1 MTLEDIK
8 REMPKTPEMIHNRIQ
23 DEIKRQ
29 MEKTDTEMK
38 NLEIENAGTEKEET
52 QNVVE
57 FSKKHPRKIKWSR
70 TRVAAV
76 AAVCILGVSTSAYA
90 GSKWYSMYVEKQGT
104 YQVATKISA
113 DEQSKTT
120 AIPDEI
126 PDVKIQA
133 GYLPDGMEEIEEG
146 KFCYSETPYQGG
158 FSMSLMLLD
167 KQDFESVL
175 TDNHVV
181 ESEERN
187 FGKYEGVYLRYQDL
201 EQNGSYNQ
209 RIYLMC
215 PDEYRMAVIAVG
227 DDMSKE
233 KAVKFAENISLVET
247 DKMVATKDMYSWSDF
262 VSTEPEIDTREIVT
276 SVSSDELKLWKTGEE
291 FMISPYISAEDEA
304 GNSIESADVSV
315 KVDSVQISDDLSLLD
330 KNKIPEEWKKA
341 VGEDGK
347 LVENQLSYMKAG
359 DGVEALD
366 EVVKTENVKQKLVF
380 VTATYKNNSES
391 TLNHILYL
399 GNLMLMKSE
408 NGTYQLYI
416 EDEQSGEDYDF
427 IHSSGVA
434 NAQEMGYYSEQE
446 AYGNGGNY
454 ISSLK
459 PGESVQIE
467 MAWIVDEN
475 QLSNMYLNLSGNGSS
490 GEFVDNTLET
500 GIVDIRQ

>member
-1 MTLEDIK
+1 MKLEDIK
-8 REMPKTPEMIHNRIQ
+8 KEMPKTPEMIHNRIQ
-23 DEIKRQ
+23 DEIRKQ
-29 MEKTDTEMK
+29 MENEQ
-38 NLEIENAGTEKEET
+38 IAVFPT
-52 QNVVE
+52 QNA
-57 FSKKHPRKIKWSR
+57 KKTKWSR

-90 GSKWYSMYVEKQGT
+90 GSKWYAMHLEKQGT
-104 YQVATKISA
+104 YQVATKISVN
-113 DEQSKTT
+113 EQSKMT

-133 GYLPDGMEEIEEG
+133 GYLPDGMEEVEEG
-146 KFCYSETPYQGG
+146 KFSNLETPYQGG

-167 KQDFESVL
+167 EQDFESVL

-201 EQNGSYNQ
+201 EQSGSYNQ

-215 PDEYRMAVIAVG
+215 PDEYQMAVIYVG

-233 KAVKFAENISLVET
+233 EAVKFAENISLVKT

-262 VSTEPEIDTREIVT
+262 VSAEPEADTREMVT

-291 FMISPYISAEDEA
+291 FKIYPDVSAEDEN

-330 KNKIPEEWKKA
+330 ENKIPEEWKKA

-347 LVENQLSYMKAG
+347 LVENQLSYIKTG

-380 VTATYKNNSES
+380 VTATYKNNSEV

-399 GNLMLMKSE
+399 GNLMLLKSKDD
-408 NGTYQLYI
+408 TYQLYI
-416 EDEQSGEDYDF
+416 ENEQSGDNYDC
-427 IHSSGVA
+427 IHSSSVA
-434 NAQEMGYYSEQE
+434 KAFEMDYYSVQE

-459 PGESVQIE
+459 SGESVQIE

-490 GEFVDNTLET
+490 SEFVDSTLET

>member
-1 MTLEDIK
+1 MKLEDIK
-8 REMPKTPEMIHNRIQ
+8 KEMPKTPEMIHNRIQ
-23 DEIKRQ
+23 DEIKKQ
-29 MEKTDTEMK
+29 MENEQ
-38 NLEIENAGTEKEET
+38 IAVFPT
-52 QNVVE
+52 QNA
-57 FSKKHPRKIKWSR
+57 KKTKWSR

-76 AAVCILGVSTSAYA
+76 TAVCILGVSTSAYA
-90 GSKWYSMYVEKQGT
+90 GSKWYAMHLEKQGT

-113 DEQSKTT
+113 NEQSKMT

-133 GYLPDGMEEIEEG
+133 GYLPDGMEEVEEG
-146 KFCYSETPYQGG
+146 KFSNLETPYQGG

-167 KQDFESVL
+167 EQDFESVL

-201 EQNGSYNQ
+201 EQSGSYNQ

-215 PDEYRMAVIAVG
+215 PDEYRMAVIYVG

-233 KAVKFAENISLVET
+233 EAVKFAENISLVET
-247 DKMVATKDMYSWSDF
+247 DKMIATKDMYSWSDF
-262 VSTEPEIDTREIVT
+262 VSTEPEAETREMVT

-291 FMISPYISAEDEA
+291 FKISPDVSAEDEN
-304 GNSIESADVSV
+304 GNSIEAADVSV

-330 KNKIPEEWKKA
+330 ENKIPEEWKKA

-347 LVENQLSYMKAG
+347 LVENQLSYIKIG

-380 VTATYKNNSES
+380 VTVTYKNNSEV

-399 GNLMLMKSE
+399 GNLMLLKSKDD
-408 NGTYQLYI
+408 TYQLYI
-416 EDEQSGEDYDF
+416 ENEQSGDNYDC
-427 IHSSGVA
+427 IHSSSVA
-434 NAQEMGYYSEQE
+434 KAFEMDYYSVQE

-454 ISSLK
+454 ISALK
-459 PGESVQIE
+459 PGESIQVE

-490 GEFVDNTLET
+490 GEFVDSTLET

>member
-1 MTLEDIK
+1 MKLEDIK
-8 REMPKTPEMIHNRIQ
+8 KEMPKTPEMIHNRIQ
-23 DEIKRQ
+23 DEIKKQ
-29 MEKTDTEMK
+29 MENEQ
-38 NLEIENAGTEKEET
+38 IAVFPT
-52 QNVVE
+52 QNA
-57 FSKKHPRKIKWSR
+57 KKTKWSR

-90 GSKWYSMYVEKQGT
+90 GSKWYAMHLEKQGT

-113 DEQSKTT
+113 NEQSKMT

-133 GYLPDGMEEIEEG
+133 GYLPDGMEEVEEG
-146 KFCYSETPYQGG
+146 KFSYLETPYQGG

-167 KQDFESVL
+167 EQDQS
-175 TDNHVV
+175 
-181 ESEERN
+181 
-187 FGKYEGVYLRYQDL
+187 
-201 EQNGSYNQ
+201 GSYNQ

-215 PDEYRMAVIAVG
+215 PDEYRMAVIYVG

-233 KAVKFAENISLVET
+233 EAVKFAENISLVET
-247 DKMVATKDMYSWSDF
+247 NKMIATKDMYSWSDF
-262 VSTEPEIDTREIVT
+262 VSTEPETETREMVT

-291 FMISPYISAEDEA
+291 FKIYPDVSAEDEN

-330 KNKIPEEWKKA
+330 ENKIPEEWKKA

-347 LVENQLSYMKAG
+347 LVENQLSYIKTG

-380 VTATYKNNSES
+380 VTATYKNNSEV

-399 GNLMLMKSE
+399 GNLMLLKSKDD
-408 NGTYQLYI
+408 TYQLYI
-416 EDEQSGEDYDF
+416 ENEQSGDNYDC
-427 IHSSGVA
+427 IHSSSVA
-434 NAQEMGYYSEQE
+434 KAFEMDYYSVQE

-459 PGESVQIE
+459 SGECVQIE

-490 GEFVDNTLET
+490 SEFVDSTLET

>member
-1 MTLEDIK
+1 MKLEDIK
-8 REMPKTPEMIHNRIQ
+8 KEMPKTPEMIHNRIQ
-23 DEIKRQ
+23 DEIKKQ
-29 MEKTDTEMK
+29 MENEQ
-38 NLEIENAGTEKEET
+38 IAVFPT
-52 QNVVE
+52 QNA
-57 FSKKHPRKIKWSR
+57 KKTKWSR

-76 AAVCILGVSTSAYA
+76 TAVCILGVSTSAYA
-90 GSKWYSMYVEKQGT
+90 GSKWYAMHLEKQGT

-113 DEQSKTT
+113 NEQSKMT

-133 GYLPDGMEEIEEG
+133 GYLPDGMEEVEEG
-146 KFCYSETPYQGG
+146 KFSNLETPYQGG

-167 KQDFESVL
+167 EQDFESVL

-201 EQNGSYNQ
+201 EQSGSYNQ

-215 PDEYRMAVIAVG
+215 PDEYRMAVIYVG

-233 KAVKFAENISLVET
+233 KTIKFAENISLVET
-247 DKMVATKDMYSWSDF
+247 DIMVATKDMYSWSDF
-262 VSTEPEIDTREIVT
+262 VSTEPEAETREMVT

-291 FMISPYISAEDEA
+291 FKISPDVSAEDEN
-304 GNSIESADVSV
+304 GNSIEAADVSV

-330 KNKIPEEWKKA
+330 ENKIPEEWKKA

-347 LVENQLSYMKAG
+347 LVENQLSYIKVG

-380 VTATYKNNSES
+380 VTATYKNNSEV

-399 GNLMLMKSE
+399 GNLMLLKSK
-408 NGTYQLYI
+408 GDTYQLYI
-416 EDEQSGEDYDF
+416 ENEQSGDNYDC
-427 IHSSGVA
+427 IHSSSVA
-434 NAQEMGYYSEQE
+434 KAFEMDYYSVRDD
-446 AYGNGGNY
+446 YGNGGNY

-459 PGESVQIE
+459 PGESIRVE
-467 MAWIVDEN
+467 MAWIVDGN

-490 GEFVDNTLET
+490 SEFVDSTLET

>member
-1 MTLEDIK
+1 MKLEDIK
-8 REMPKTPEMIHNRIQ
+8 KEMPKTPEMIHNRIQ
-23 DEIKRQ
+23 DEIKKQ
-29 MEKTDTEMK
+29 MENEQ
-38 NLEIENAGTEKEET
+38 IAVFPT
-52 QNVVE
+52 QNA
-57 FSKKHPRKIKWSR
+57 KKTKWSR

-76 AAVCILGVSTSAYA
+76 TAVCILGVSTSAYA
-90 GSKWYSMYVEKQGT
+90 GSKWYAMHLEKQGT

-113 DEQSKTT
+113 NEQSKMT

-133 GYLPDGMEEIEEG
+133 GYLPDGMEEVEEG
-146 KFCYSETPYQGG
+146 KFSYLETPYQGG

-167 KQDFESVL
+167 EQDFESVL

-201 EQNGSYNQ
+201 EQSGSYNQ

-215 PDEYRMAVIAVG
+215 PDEYRMAVIYVG

-233 KAVKFAENISLVET
+233 EAVKFAENISLVET
-247 DKMVATKDMYSWSDF
+247 DKMIATKDMYSWSDF
-262 VSTEPEIDTREIVT
+262 VSTEPEAETREMVT
-276 SVSSDELKLWKTGEE
+276 SVSSDELKLWKTGKE
-291 FMISPYISAEDEA
+291 FKISPDVSAEDEN
-304 GNSIESADVSV
+304 GNSIEAADVSV

-330 KNKIPEEWKKA
+330 ENKIPEEWKKA

-347 LVENQLSYMKAG
+347 LVENQLSYIKIG

-380 VTATYKNNSES
+380 VTVTYKNNSEV

-399 GNLMLMKSE
+399 GNLMLLKSKDD
-408 NGTYQLYI
+408 TYQLYI
-416 EDEQSGEDYDF
+416 ENEQSGDNYDC
-427 IHSSGVA
+427 IHSSSVA
-434 NAQEMGYYSEQE
+434 KAFEMDYYSVQE

-454 ISSLK
+454 ISALK
-459 PGESVQIE
+459 PGESIQVE

-490 GEFVDNTLET
+490 GEFVDSTLET

>member
-1 MTLEDIK
+1 MKLEDIK
-8 REMPKTPEMIHNRIQ
+8 KEMPKTPEMIHNRIQ
-23 DEIKRQ
+23 DEIKKQ
-29 MEKTDTEMK
+29 MENEQIAVFPTKNAKKT
-38 NLEIENAGTEKEET
+38 
-52 QNVVE
+52 
-57 FSKKHPRKIKWSR
+57 KWSR

-76 AAVCILGVSTSAYA
+76 AAVCILGVSTSVYA
-90 GSKWYSMYVEKQGT
+90 GSKWYVMHLEKQGT

-113 DEQSKTT
+113 NEQSKMT

-133 GYLPDGMEEIEEG
+133 GYLPDGMEEVEEG
-146 KFCYSETPYQGG
+146 KFSNLETPYQGG

-201 EQNGSYNQ
+201 EQSGSYNQ

-215 PDEYRMAVIAVG
+215 PDEYRMAVIYVG

-233 KAVKFAENISLVET
+233 EAVKFAENISLVKT

-262 VSTEPEIDTREIVT
+262 VSTEPETETREMVT

-291 FMISPYISAEDEA
+291 FKISPDVSAEDEN

-330 KNKIPEEWKKA
+330 ENKIPEEWKKA

-347 LVENQLSYMKAG
+347 LVENQLSYIKIG

-380 VTATYKNNSES
+380 VTATYKNNSEV

-399 GNLMLMKSE
+399 GNLMLLKSK
-408 NGTYQLYI
+408 GDTYQLYI
-416 EDEQSGEDYDF
+416 ENEQSGDNYDC
-427 IHSSGVA
+427 IHSSSVA
-434 NAQEMGYYSEQE
+434 KAFEMDYYSVQE

-454 ISSLK
+454 ISALK
-459 PGESVQIE
+459 PGESIQVE

-490 GEFVDNTLET
+490 SEFADSTLET
-500 GIVDIRQ
+500 GIVDIHQ

>member
-1 MTLEDIK
+1 MKLEDIK
-8 REMPKTPEMIHNRIQ
+8 KEMPKTPEMIHNRIQ
-23 DEIKRQ
+23 DEIKKQ
-29 MEKTDTEMK
+29 MENEQ
-38 NLEIENAGTEKEET
+38 IAVFPT
-52 QNVVE
+52 QNA
-57 FSKKHPRKIKWSR
+57 KKTKWSR

-76 AAVCILGVSTSAYA
+76 TAVCILGVSTSAYA
-90 GSKWYSMYVEKQGT
+90 GSKWYAMHLEKQGT

-113 DEQSKTT
+113 NEQSKMT

-146 KFCYSETPYQGG
+146 KFSYLETPYQGG

-167 KQDFESVL
+167 EQDFESVL

-201 EQNGSYNQ
+201 EQSGSYNQ

-215 PDEYRMAVIAVG
+215 PDEYRMAVIYVG

-233 KAVKFAENISLVET
+233 EAVKFAENISLVET
-247 DKMVATKDMYSWSDF
+247 DKMIATKDMYSWSDF
-262 VSTEPEIDTREIVT
+262 VSTEPEAETREMVT
-276 SVSSDELKLWKTGEE
+276 SVSSDELKLWKTGKE
-291 FMISPYISAEDEA
+291 FKISPDVSAEDEN
-304 GNSIESADVSV
+304 GNSIEAADVSV

-330 KNKIPEEWKKA
+330 ENKIPEEWKKA

-347 LVENQLSYMKAG
+347 LVENQLSYIKIG

-380 VTATYKNNSES
+380 VTVTYKNNSEV

-399 GNLMLMKSE
+399 GNLMLLKSKDD
-408 NGTYQLYI
+408 TYQLYI
-416 EDEQSGEDYDF
+416 ENEQSGDNYDC
-427 IHSSGVA
+427 IHSSSVA
-434 NAQEMGYYSEQE
+434 KAFEMDYYSVQE

-454 ISSLK
+454 ISALK
-459 PGESVQIE
+459 PGESIQVE

-490 GEFVDNTLET
+490 GEFVDSTLET

>member
-1 MTLEDIK
+1 MKLEDIK
-8 REMPKTPEMIHNRIQ
+8 KEMPKTPEMIHNRIQ

-29 MEKTDTEMK
+29 MENEQIAVFPTSKAKKT
-38 NLEIENAGTEKEET
+38 
-52 QNVVE
+52 
-57 FSKKHPRKIKWSR
+57 KWSR
-70 TRVAAV
+70 AHVAAV
-76 AAVCILGVSTSAYA
+76 AAVCILGVSTSVYA
-90 GSKWYSMYVEKQGT
+90 GSKWYAMHLEKQGT

-113 DEQSKTT
+113 NEQSKMT

-133 GYLPDGMEEIEEG
+133 GYLPDGMEEVEEG
-146 KFCYSETPYQGG
+146 KFSNLETPYQGG

-201 EQNGSYNQ
+201 EQSGSYNQ

-215 PDEYRMAVIAVG
+215 PDEYRMAVIYVG

-233 KAVKFAENISLVET
+233 EAVKFAENISLVET
-247 DKMVATKDMYSWSDF
+247 NKMIATKDMYSWSDF
-262 VSTEPEIDTREIVT
+262 VSTEPETETREMVT

-291 FMISPYISAEDEA
+291 FKIYPDVSAEDEN

-330 KNKIPEEWKKA
+330 ENKIPEEWKKA

-347 LVENQLSYMKAG
+347 LVENQLSYIKTG

-380 VTATYKNNSES
+380 VTATYKNNSEV

-399 GNLMLMKSE
+399 GNLMLLKAKDD
-408 NGTYQLYI
+408 TYQLYI
-416 EDEQSGEDYDF
+416 ENEQSGDNYDC
-427 IHSSGVA
+427 IHSSSVA
-434 NAQEMGYYSEQE
+434 KAFEMDYYSVQE

-454 ISSLK
+454 ISALK
-459 PGESVQIE
+459 PGESIQVE

-490 GEFVDNTLET
+490 SEFVDSTLET

>member
-1 MTLEDIK
+1 MKLEDIK
-8 REMPKTPEMIHNRIQ
+8 KEMPKTPEMIHNRIQ
-23 DEIKRQ
+23 DEIKKQ
-29 MEKTDTEMK
+29 MENEQ
-38 NLEIENAGTEKEET
+38 IAVFPT
-52 QNVVE
+52 QNA
-57 FSKKHPRKIKWSR
+57 KKTKWSR

-76 AAVCILGVSTSAYA
+76 TAVCILGVSTSAYA
-90 GSKWYSMYVEKQGT
+90 GSKWYAMHLEKQGT

-113 DEQSKTT
+113 NEQSKMT

-146 KFCYSETPYQGG
+146 KFSYLETPYQGG

-167 KQDFESVL
+167 EQDFESVL

-201 EQNGSYNQ
+201 EQSGSYNQ

-215 PDEYRMAVIAVG
+215 PDEYRMAVIYVG

-233 KAVKFAENISLVET
+233 EAIKFAENISLVET
-247 DKMVATKDMYSWSDF
+247 DKMIATKDMYSWSDF
-262 VSTEPEIDTREIVT
+262 VSTEPEAETREMVT

-291 FMISPYISAEDEA
+291 FKISPDVSAEDEN
-304 GNSIESADVSV
+304 GNSIEAADVSV

-330 KNKIPEEWKKA
+330 ENKIPEEWKKA

-347 LVENQLSYMKAG
+347 LVENQLSYIKTG

-380 VTATYKNNSES
+380 VTATYKNNSEV

-399 GNLMLMKSE
+399 GNLMLLKSKDD
-408 NGTYQLYI
+408 TYQLYI
-416 EDEQSGEDYDF
+416 ENEQSGDNYDC
-427 IHSSGVA
+427 IHSSSVA
-434 NAQEMGYYSEQE
+434 KAFEMDYYSVQE

-459 PGESVQIE
+459 SGESVQIE

-490 GEFVDNTLET
+490 SEFVDSTLET

>member
-1 MTLEDIK
+1 
-8 REMPKTPEMIHNRIQ
+8 
-23 DEIKRQ
+23 
-29 MEKTDTEMK
+29 
-38 NLEIENAGTEKEET
+38 
-52 QNVVE
+52 
-57 FSKKHPRKIKWSR
+57 
-70 TRVAAV
+70 
-76 AAVCILGVSTSAYA
+76 
-90 GSKWYSMYVEKQGT
+90 
-104 YQVATKISA
+104 
-113 DEQSKTT
+113 
-120 AIPDEI
+120 
-126 PDVKIQA
+126 
-133 GYLPDGMEEIEEG
+133 
-146 KFCYSETPYQGG
+146 
-158 FSMSLMLLD
+158 MSLMLLD

-201 EQNGSYNQ
+201 EQSGSYNQ

-215 PDEYRMAVIAVG
+215 PDEYRMAVIYVG

-233 KAVKFAENISLVET
+233 EAVKFAENISLVKT

-262 VSTEPEIDTREIVT
+262 VSAEPEADTREMVT

-291 FMISPYISAEDEA
+291 FKISPYVSAEDEN

-330 KNKIPEEWKKA
+330 ENKIPEEWKKA

-347 LVENQLSYMKAG
+347 LVENQLSYIKIG

-380 VTATYKNNSES
+380 VTATYKNNSEV

-399 GNLMLMKSE
+399 GNLMLLKSK
-408 NGTYQLYI
+408 GDTYQLYI
-416 EDEQSGEDYDF
+416 ENEQSGDNYDC
-427 IHSSGVA
+427 IHSSSVA
-434 NAQEMGYYSEQE
+434 KAFEMDYYSVQE

-454 ISSLK
+454 ISALK
-459 PGESVQIE
+459 PGESIQVE

-490 GEFVDNTLET
+490 SEFVDSTLET

>member
-1 MTLEDIK
+1 MKLEDIK
-8 REMPKTPEMIHNRIQ
+8 KEMPKTPEMIHNRIQ
-23 DEIKRQ
+23 DEIKKQ
-29 MEKTDTEMK
+29 MENEQ
-38 NLEIENAGTEKEET
+38 IAVFPT
-52 QNVVE
+52 QNA
-57 FSKKHPRKIKWSR
+57 KKTKWSR

-76 AAVCILGVSTSAYA
+76 TAVCILGVSTSAYA
-90 GSKWYSMYVEKQGT
+90 GSKWYAMHLEKQGT

-113 DEQSKTT
+113 NEQSKMT

-133 GYLPDGMEEIEEG
+133 GYLPDGMEEVEEG
-146 KFCYSETPYQGG
+146 KFSYLETPYQGG

-167 KQDFESVL
+167 EQDFESVL

-201 EQNGSYNQ
+201 EQSGSYNQ

-215 PDEYRMAVIAVG
+215 PDEYRMAVIYVG

-233 KAVKFAENISLVET
+233 EAVKFAENISLVET
-247 DKMVATKDMYSWSDF
+247 DKMIATKDMYSWSDF
-262 VSTEPEIDTREIVT
+262 VSTEPEAETREMVT
-276 SVSSDELKLWKTGEE
+276 SVSSDELKLWKTGKE
-291 FMISPYISAEDEA
+291 FKISPDVSAEDEN
-304 GNSIESADVSV
+304 GNSIEAADVSV

-330 KNKIPEEWKKA
+330 ENKIPEEWKKA

-347 LVENQLSYMKAG
+347 LVENQLSYIKIG

-380 VTATYKNNSES
+380 VTVTYKNNSEV

-399 GNLMLMKSE
+399 GNLMLLKSKDD
-408 NGTYQLYI
+408 TYQLYI
-416 EDEQSGEDYDF
+416 DNEQSGDNYDC
-427 IHSSGVA
+427 IHSSSVA
-434 NAQEMGYYSEQE
+434 KAFEMDYYSVQE

-454 ISSLK
+454 ISALK
-459 PGESVQIE
+459 PGESIQVE

-490 GEFVDNTLET
+490 GEFVDSTLET